1 MVRKPNLHC
10 GTDLHE
16 SYFTAAIVKK
26 GAWDNN
32 QDIVAEAEFVNDVA
46 GHLAFIRWLGEY
58 GCRYVG
64 MESTGVFWKG
74 LAYALIQHGI
84 VVKVGN
90 ARQMRNVFT
99 PKTDKLDARWIARL
113 MRDGYIPES
122 NLLTKEHDDFRAM
135 VRARIR
141 LVRDRTATKNRI
153 SALIAKAGL
162 RMNCSDKFGKFGRK
176 VLKAISNG
184 DDLDSIFKS
193 KQGEK
198 LGYSQDEFIAL
209 LETHMTQPFRQQLT
223 VWLDRLEEL
232 DNAIE
237 KVEKIV
243 LEMINNNKMTL
254 EMIEII
260 RSIPGFAD
268 IASPVVLAEIG
279 DIYCFPQSKHFCSY
293 AGLVPYVYQS
303 GKKTK
308 DGEEVV
314 KINTGRLKSTSNK
327 YLKWIF
333 IQAAT
338 VIARLPET
346 PLNASL
352 KKFYRRILGRHS
364 GRYKK
369 QKAICA
375 LAHKLA
381 KIVWTLLTKGET
393 FRGADGSEKNIKPLK
408 KVTPTTIDSSVSLL
422 RKAHETLISAK
433 ESDEAQKQGLPAEP
447 LRKSPLRSKKK
458 PKMLWDIDDVVSC

>member
-1 MVRKPNLHC
+1 MGRKPKRHC

-16 SYFTAAIVKK
+16 SYIRAVIVNNND
-26 GAWDNN
+26 WDNDE
-32 QDIVAEAEFVNDVA
+32 DIIAEAEFVNDVV
-46 GHLAFIRWLGEY
+46 GHLAFIRWLREH
-58 GCRYVG
+58 GCRHVG
-64 MESTGVFWKG
+64 MESTGVYWKA
-74 LAYALIQHGI
+74 LAYALIEHGM

-90 ARQMRNVFT
+90 AQQMQNVLA

-122 NLLTKEHDDFRAM
+122 NILTKEHDDFRTM

-162 RMNCSDKFGKFGRK
+162 RMKCSDKFGRFGRK
-176 VLKAISNG
+176 VLKAIAKG

-209 LETHMTQPFRQQLT
+209 LETHMTQPFRQQLA

-232 DNAIE
+232 DRAIE

-243 LEMINNNKMTL
+243 LEMINNNETTL
-254 EMIEII
+254 EQIEII
-260 RSIPGFAD
+260 RSTPGFAD
-268 IASPVVLAEIG
+268 IASGIVLAEIG
-279 DIYCFPQSKHFCSY
+279 DIFCFPQSKHFCSY
-293 AGLVPYVYQS
+293 CGLVPYIYQS

-308 DGEEVV
+308 DGEVVV

-333 IQAAT
+333 VQAAT
-338 VIARLPET
+338 AISRLPET

-381 KIVWTLLTKGET
+381 KIIWTLLTTGEK
-393 FRGADGSEKNIKPLK
+393 FRGADGSEKDIRPLK
-408 KVTPTTIDSSVSLL
+408 KVKPTNVGSSASLL

-433 ESDEAQKQGLPAEP
+433 KSDEKLKEGLPDK
-447 LRKSPLRSKKK
+447 LIRKSAVRAKKELK
-458 PKMLWDIDDVVSC
+458 TLWDIDDVVPG